1 MQNKLLPITEAI
13 IQQFTSVE
21 EMLNHAIVGLKEKD
35 KIKLENI
42 INVLEPQVNQNEL
55 IIEDECTKYIALF
68 NPEAKNLR
76 GILMMLKMNNDA
88 ERAGD
93 LGVNIAESSLYLIER
108 PSVNQSTMNDI
119 FKMATGV
126 LDMFKDSIRAF
137 IDKDS
142 VLAREV
148 IRKDH
153 KINHLQENIL
163 KTFHSLM
170 IDDSK
175 VIKRASHFIR
185 IAHNLERIG
194 DLSTNICEDLIYL
207 VEGKIVKHSKSLEQ
221 KNSKIKILYIC
232 VENSFRSQMAE
243 ALTNFYFTDKA
254 IAESA
259 GSNPIEKVNPNAVQ
273 VLSELDI
280 DMSNAKSKGFDDV
293 QLKQY
298 DYVVTMGCK
307 DTCPYYPAKENIEW
321 DLPDIKNNPIE
332 DIRNLRDTIKT
343 NIKNLLDTI

>member
-1 MQNKLLPITEAI
+1 MQNKLLPIKEAI
-13 IQQFTSVE
+13 IQQFASVE

-35 KIKLENI
+35 KTKLENI
-42 INVLEPQVNQNEL
+42 IAVIEPQVNQNE
-55 IIEDECTKYIALF
+55 ITIEENCINYIALF
-68 NPEAKNLR
+68 SPEAKKLR
-76 GILMMLKMNNDA
+76 SILMMLKMNNDA

-93 LGVNIAESSLYLIER
+93 LAVNIAESSLYLIER
-108 PSVNQSTMNDI
+108 PSLDQSIMSDI

-137 IDKDS
+137 IDRDS
-142 VLAREV
+142 ILARDI
-148 IRKDH
+148 IRRDP

-163 KTFHSLM
+163 KTFNSLM

-175 VIKRASHFIR
+175 LVKRASHFIR

-194 DLSTNICEDLIYL
+194 DLSTNICEDIIYL
-207 VEGKIVKHSKSLEQ
+207 VEGKIVKHANSLEE

-243 ALTNFYFTDKA
+243 ALTNYYFSDKA

-259 GSNPIEKVNPNAVQ
+259 GSHPIGKVNPNAVQ
-273 VLSELDI
+273 VLSELGIDI
-280 DMSNAKSKGFDDV
+280 SNAKSKGFNDV

-307 DTCPYYPAKENIEW
+307 DTCPYYPARENIEW

>member
-1 MQNKLLPITEAI
+1 MQNKLLPIKEAI
-13 IQQFTSVE
+13 IQQFASVE

-35 KIKLENI
+35 KMKLEEI
-42 INVLEPQVNQNEL
+42 INVLEPQVNKNENV
-55 IIEDECTKYIALF
+55 IEEECIKYIALF

-76 GILMMLKMNNDA
+76 YILMMLKMNTDA

-108 PSVNQSTMNDI
+108 PSVSQSIMNDI
-119 FKMATGV
+119 FKMATAV
-126 LDMFKDSIRAF
+126 LAMFKDSIRSI
-137 IDKDS
+137 IDKDT

-153 KINHLQENIL
+153 KINDLQENIL
-163 KTFHSLM
+163 KTLHSLM
-170 IDDSK
+170 MDESQI
-175 VIKRASHFIR
+175 IKRALHFIR

-194 DLSTNICEDLIYL
+194 DLSTNICEDVIYL
-207 VEGKIVKHSKSLEQ
+207 VEGKNVKHSKSLDE
-221 KNSKIKILYIC
+221 KKSKIKILYIC

-243 ALTNFYFTDKA
+243 ALTNHFFSDKA

-259 GSNPIEKVNPNAVQ
+259 GSNPIEKVNPNAMQ
-273 VLSELDI
+273 VLSELGI
-280 DMSNAKSKGFDDV
+280 DMSNAKSKGFNDV

-321 DLPDIKNNPIE
+321 ELPDIKNNPIE